1 MKIKVFYYY
10 LLCIYCISGCPLVF
24 AEKSMYKNSI
34 NGITSFSDRQ
44 TAESEII
51 ILDNKRN
58 LISTEPTENRPNFDS
73 RTSSNINTV
82 YNVKILNIINEQTF
96 RNIQN
101 LEIKVSVAPPLSS
114 DLGQKLK
121 LLLNAKTVQPVNVG
135 GNTFELSNIVRGAHK
150 LKAEVVDFKGRLLG
164 ESENLTIYVHKHSII
179 Q

>member
-1 MKIKVFYYY
+1 MKIKIFHYY
-10 LLCIYCISGCPLVF
+10 LLYIYCILGCSLVM

-34 NGITSFSDRQ
+34 DGIISFSDRQ

-58 LISTEPTENRPNFDS
+58 LISTEPTENQTNFNS
-73 RTSSNINTV
+73 RTSSNINTN
-82 YNVKILNIINEQTF
+82 YNVKIMNIINEQTF

-101 LEIKVSVAPPLSS
+101 LEIRVSVAPPLRL

-121 LLLNAKTVQPVNVG
+121 LLVNAKTVQPVNIG

-150 LKAEVVDFKGRLLG
+150 LKAEVLDFEGRLLG

>member
-1 MKIKVFYYY
+1 MWEHTVSRCLAIIIRDPGAIELLVNKQKALKIIRKRETLEELLANEMQLIFESMKIKVFYYY

-73 RTSSNINTV
+73 QTSSNINTG
-82 YNVKILNIINEQTF
+82 YNVEILNIKNEQTF

-101 LEIKVSVAPPLSS
+101 LK
-114 DLGQKLK
+114 
-121 LLLNAKTVQPVNVG
+121 
-135 GNTFELSNIVRGAHK
+135 
-150 LKAEVVDFKGRLLG
+150 
-164 ESENLTIYVHKHSII
+164 
-179 Q
+179 